1 MSLPKVGNTELPGEV
16 VASTNTQVGEST
28 SIIEPRQKWARST
41 QHSYSC
47 VAKELKSGKSMN
59 DIL

>member
-28 SIIEPRQKWARST
+28 LIIEPRQK
-41 QHSYSC
+41 
-47 VAKELKSGKSMN
+47 VGKVDSAL
-59 DIL
+59 IQLHG